1 MARGARAEAGAEAL
15 VSDFFTM
22 TKMNLSIIRSGRPH
36 AGIVFGAVEK
46 SPGLIGILPGACA
59 RPKRSR
65 VERSAALLQGC
76 DPGNLALRRRGA
88 GDGGASRPATGP
100 QRGPRATAGDLR
112 SKSGMEAERDG
123 A

>member
-1 MARGARAEAGAEAL
+1 
-15 VSDFFTM
+15 M
-22 TKMNLSIIRSGRPH
+22 TKMNLLNNPKLSAH

-76 DPGNLALRRRGA
+76 DPGNLALRRCGA
-88 GDGGASRPATGP
+88 GGGGVSRPATGP
-100 QRGPRATAGDLR
+100 QRATRATAGDLR